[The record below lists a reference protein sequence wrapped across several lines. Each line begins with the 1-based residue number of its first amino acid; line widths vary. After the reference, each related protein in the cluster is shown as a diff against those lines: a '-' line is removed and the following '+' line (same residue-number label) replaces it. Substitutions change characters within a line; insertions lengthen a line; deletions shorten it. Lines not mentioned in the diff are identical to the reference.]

1 MRTFATIGI
10 RSIAA
15 SVTLAFLCISPTPA
29 LGSEH
34 GASASAGLQA
44 VDSKALDKV
53 LVAPGGDFQA
63 WNRAYLAPSEV
74 EFRRNWLRDQNRR
87 PGLRIREDDVDGLKA
102 DLAGLVHEVFRE
114 ELEKAGFT
122 VVDEPGDGV
131 LTLHPNIVELDIVA
145 PDLPT
150 SSVGRTFQYSQS
162 AGEMTLDLLV
172 EGDGATLAR
181 IQDRKREFQQ
191 GWFEW
196 RTRVSNRADAKR
208 WLRQWGEAVG
218 TGLAGGG
225 WDGSR

>member
-1 MRTFATIGI
+1 MRPFAAIGI

-15 SVTLAFLCISPTPA
+15 SITLAILCISSLPA
-29 LGSEH
+29 LGSELE
-34 GASASAGLQA
+34 GSASAGLQA
-44 VDSKALDKV
+44 VDSKALDEV
-53 LVAPGGDFQA
+53 RLTPDADFQA
-63 WNRAYLAPSEV
+63 WDRAYLAPSEV

-87 PGLRIREDDVDGLKA
+87 LGLRIREEDVDGLKA
-102 DLAGLVHEVFRE
+102 DLAGLVHEVFSE

-122 VVDEPGDGV
+122 VVDQPGEGV
-131 LTLHPNIVELDIVA
+131 LTLHPNIMELDIVA

-150 SSVGRTFQYSQS
+150 SSVGRTFLYSQS

-172 EGDGATLAR
+172 EGDGETLAR

-196 RTRVSNRADAKR
+196 RTRVSNRADARR